1 MSAAIHYKIPQGSE
15 LVLERCRWRVV
26 GKDVDGYAVEALD
39 NGEFTV
45 LPFQR
50 VTEAL
55 TVGDGEVI
63 TPVMAERHQ
72 KLLAYTGGLRKVAQ
86 LPEAEQRDVRARL
99 GLVHAMDALESEGR
113 KLTQRHLDRRDVRQR
128 LREMAKTLSNDP
140 QLFHD
145 VHIGSAKRPH
155 SLPTGRI
162 LQEMRNT
169 FISFGRE
176 PIVLARRH
184 HLKGPPEDQRGH
196 MCATQERFIDYVINL
211 YLRNEQPKIGPLYD
225 GAKEAFTLSEQ
236 DILDGVKF
244 PSVTTIRT
252 RIRELPL
259 TMVEAGRNGKRH
271 AQNKYGA
278 GSTDV
283 RALKYGETC
292 PTDQYLMSIFTNANG
307 QISIKKIDRAK
318 ANDPLEK
325 GEIRRLWLFFKIDL
339 ATRLPLAW
347 ILAETAD
354 GDHQKKLVRMAM
366 RDKTREKIRY
376 GCKRDPAPPV
386 RLALVKSD
394 NGTAARNADIYASQL
409 GLGTAVMTG
418 RAYNSTDNAYAER
431 PFGTLQW
438 GVLNFLSGYTGSR
451 PGELHGYDGQK
462 QASLTPDA
470 LMGIITRYFIDE
482 YPYTPHNG
490 TGMFGATPWQKFD
503 EVSQRTDGIDAPC
516 PEMLRLHLGEEEQA
530 TTSSEGVKFFGI
542 PYNSS
547 ALQHFAGGA
556 RKKCTVMLNPDDLR
570 QVTVLSEESKEIIT
584 ADLKMTTFADLTLEE
599 ALAVMRSASEA
610 NPELRTLHESHLSEA
625 RRRRVRESGFYP
637 DSNLPSSYSRIDKLR
652 KDAADMANVEFAPM
666 YRSTTTMAA
675 GKIMDRTN
683 STCPRDEL
691 STQDEMTAP
700 AAPEDSLPSKPSTQ
714 SIEPDALRP
723 DAEIDQ
729 PSTITKPMFN
739 PIKESKV

>member
-1 MSAAIHYKIPQGSE
+1 MSADVHYKIPQGSE
-15 LVLERCRWRVV
+15 LVLERRRWRVV
-26 GKDVDGYAVEALD
+26 GKDADGYAVEGLD
-39 NGEFTV
+39 DGDFTV

-63 TPVMAERHQ
+63 TPVMAEKHR
-72 KLLAYTGGLRKVAQ
+72 KLLAYTGGLEKVAQ

-99 GLVHAMDALESEGR
+99 GLVHAMDALEPEGR

-128 LREMAKTLSNDP
+128 LREMAKVLTNDP
-140 QLFHD
+140 KLFHD

-155 SLPTGRI
+155 SLPTGRV

-169 FISFGRE
+169 YISFGRE

-184 HLKGPPEDQRGH
+184 HLKGPPEDQRRQ

-211 YLRNEQPKIGPLYD
+211 YLGKQQPKIGPLYD

-236 DILDGVKF
+236 DVLAGVKL

-252 RIRELPL
+252 RIRHLPP

-325 GEIRRLWLFFKIDL
+325 GEIRRLWLFLMIDL

-347 ILAETAD
+347 IVAETAD

-386 RLALVKSD
+386 SLALVKSD
-394 NGTAARNADIYASQL
+394 NGTAARNADIYAGQL
-409 GLGTAVMTG
+409 GLGTGVMTG

-470 LMGIITRYFIDE
+470 LMGILTRYFIDE
-482 YPYTPHNG
+482 YPYAPHSG
-490 TGMFGATPWQKFD
+490 TGMFDATPWQKFD
-503 EVSQRTDGIDAPC
+503 EVSQRTDGIDTPS

-530 TTSSEGVKFFGI
+530 TTSSEGIKFFGI
-542 PYNSS
+542 PYNSP

-570 QVTVLSEESKEIIT
+570 QVTVLSEETKDIIT
-584 ADLKMTTFADLTLEE
+584 ANLTMTTFADLTLEE

-637 DSNLPSSYSRIDKLR
+637 DSDLPSSYVRIDKLR
-652 KDAADMANVEFAPM
+652 REAAEMAHVEVAPLS
-666 YRSTTTMAA
+666 RSMATSTP
-675 GKIMDRTN
+675 GSIMDRSDHASPRRAVQTLAEELTDPVPEIS
-683 STCPRDEL
+683 ST
-691 STQDEMTAP
+691 
-700 AAPEDSLPSKPSTQ
+700 
-714 SIEPDALRP
+714 EPDAQPEP
-723 DAEIDQ
+723 DDFDDAAANA
-729 PSTITKPMFN
+729 KPMFK
-739 PIKESKV
+739 PITESKV